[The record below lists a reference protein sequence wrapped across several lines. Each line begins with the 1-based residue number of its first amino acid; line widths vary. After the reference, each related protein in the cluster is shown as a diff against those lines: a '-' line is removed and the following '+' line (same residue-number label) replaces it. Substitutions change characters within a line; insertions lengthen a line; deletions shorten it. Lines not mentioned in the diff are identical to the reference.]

1 MEDPSN
7 NKSRLSMSLSEV
19 MTSTLYTIFY
29 DQTAEEAAKAMLDN
43 RAGSL
48 IVKPRENEL
57 KPIGIITERDIVTR
71 VVAQGKNPKKT
82 IVDNIATKP
91 VVTAAPTMDI
101 TKAMELMTKLNI
113 RRIVIVEE
121 NHMVGIV
128 TYRDLLRIAPGLL
141 EIAME
146 YEKIGFG
153 RSREEVD
160 EYLEEEYDDDSEL
173 ENPDLSAGY
182 YCNQC
187 GEYCEDSPLYDSEDQ
202 QVCGDCLELE
212 ND

>member
-1 MEDPSN
+1 MN
-7 NKSRLSMSLSEV
+7 LSEV
-19 MTSTLYTIFY
+19 MTSTLHTIFY

-48 IVKPRENEL
+48 IVIPKEDEL

-82 IVDNIATKP
+82 IVDDIATKP

-101 TKAMELMTKLNI
+101 AKAMELMAKLNI
-113 RRIVIVEE
+113 RRIVIVEG
-121 NHMVGIV
+121 NQMVGIV
-128 TYRDLLRIAPGLL
+128 TYRDLLRVAPSLL

-153 RSREEVD
+153 QNKEEID
-160 EYLEEEYDDDSEL
+160 DFLEEDYDEDSEL
-173 ENPDLSAGY
+173 NNPDLSLGY

-187 GEYCEDSPLYDSEDQ
+187 GEFCEGTPLYDADDQ
-202 QVCGDCLELE
+202 PICRDCLELE

>member
-1 MEDPSN
+1 MEDSSN
-7 NKSRLSMSLSEV
+7 NKSRLSMNLSEV
-19 MTSTLYTIFY
+19 MTSTLHTIFY

-82 IVDNIATKP
+82 IVDDIATKP

-101 TKAMELMTKLNI
+101 KKAMELMTKLNI

-128 TYRDLLRIAPGLL
+128 TYRDLLRVAPSLL

-153 RSREEVD
+153 QNREVD
-160 EYLEEEYDDDSEL
+160 EYLDEEYDEDSEL
-173 ENPDLSAGY
+173 NNPDLSLGY

-187 GEYCEDSPLYDSEDQ
+187 GEYCEGSPLYNSEEQ